1 MKDVI
6 PTSTQLTHQSPSTST
21 DPPCISNPIS
31 MAEYTNVPIAIRK
44 GKRSCTQH
52 PISHFVSFANLSSTY
67 RNLALF
73 LSSTSVPKSSQ
84 EALSHPGWKSAM
96 DEEMAALRL
105 NDTWELTD
113 LPAGAQA
120 VGCRWVYAI
129 QYQPDGTIERLK
141 GRVVVDQAQPTRKRG
156 SPKQGPFLRPSRSPW
171 SCAAFDVQNRNEQ
184 DRGGIESETFFLFV
198 RQAGRVKVK
207 WLLLKA

>member
-1 MKDVI
+1 
-6 PTSTQLTHQSPSTST
+6 
-21 DPPCISNPIS
+21 
-31 MAEYTNVPIAIRK
+31 
-44 GKRSCTQH
+44 
-52 PISHFVSFANLSSTY
+52 
-67 RNLALF
+67 
-73 LSSTSVPKSSQ
+73 
-84 EALSHPGWKSAM
+84 M

-184 DRGGIESETFFLFV
+184 DRGV
-198 RQAGRVKVK
+198 PAV
-207 WLLLKA
+207 